1 MILIFSNEGKTE
13 GVKMHIERLDFEN
26 SPYLGV
32 FGLATDK
39 FALVREGLQEK
50 KLAVLRE
57 VLKVPLIETSIMKS
71 RIVGIFAAANSR
83 AIVVPY
89 YIWDA
94 ELDKIKTSLQE
105 NGSDIIIEPVLSKLT
120 AFGNLILVN
129 DKAALVSAKFTR
141 EEAKQFEDIFDVE
154 VERGI
159 IANYHA
165 VGSVGVVTNKGGLV
179 HPEATDEELEWLE
192 GLFKVDFYVGTAN
205 MGVPFVG
212 SCMIANSFGVVVG
225 HLTSGPEIVKIEEAL
240 GFLG

>member
-1 MILIFSNEGKTE
+1 
-13 GVKMHIERLDFEN
+13 MHIERLDFEN

-32 FGLATDK
+32 FGLASDK
-39 FALVREGLQEK
+39 FALIREGLQEK
-50 KLAVLRE
+50 KLDVLRE
-57 VLKVPLIETSIMKS
+57 VLRVPIIETSIMKS
-71 RIVGIFAAANSR
+71 RIVGIFAVANSR

-89 YIWDA
+89 YIWDT
-94 ELDKIKTSLQE
+94 ELERIRTTLRE
-105 NGSDIIIEPVLSKLT
+105 NGFDVSVEPILSKLT

-129 DKAALVSAKFTR
+129 DKAALISAKFTR

-165 VGSVGVVTNKGGLV
+165 IGSVGIVTNKGGLI

-192 GLFKVDFYVGTAN
+192 DLFKVDFYVGTAN

-225 HLTSGPEIVKIEEAL
+225 HLTTGPEIVKIEEAL

>member
-1 MILIFSNEGKTE
+1 MEVIRKIFLLLIFLILTIFNVLANTAPYVTNISPMVPTKVVSNSVYT
-13 GVKMHIERLDFEN
+13 I
-26 SPYLGV
+26 S
-32 FGLATDK
+32 
-39 FALVREGLQEK
+39 
-50 KLAVLRE
+50 
-57 VLKVPLIETSIMKS
+57 
-71 RIVGIFAAANSR
+71 
-83 AIVVPY
+83 Y

-120 AFGNLILVN
+120 AFGNLILAN

-141 EEAKQFEDIFDVE
+141 EETKQFEDIFDVE

>member
-1 MILIFSNEGKTE
+1 
-13 GVKMHIERLDFEN
+13 MHIERLDFEN

-32 FGLATDK
+32 FGLASDK

-50 KLAVLRE
+50 KLNVLRE
-57 VLKVPLIETSIMKS
+57 VLKVPIIETSIMKS
-71 RIVGIFAAANSR
+71 RIVGIFAAANSN
-83 AIVVPY
+83 AVVVPY
-89 YIWDA
+89 YIWDS
-94 ELDKIKTSLQE
+94 ELEKIKSSLEE
-105 NGSDIIIEPVLSKLT
+105 NGLDVRVEPVLSKLT

-129 DKAALVSAKFTR
+129 DKAALISAKFTR

-192 GLFKVDFYVGTAN
+192 SLFKLDFYVGTAN

-212 SCMIANSFGVVVG
+212 SCMIANSSGVVVG
-225 HLTSGPEIVKIEEAL
+225 HLTTGPEIVKIEEAL